1 MGDGDETEEMVKEY
15 GFIEI
20 IDEIY
25 GSSMERTA
33 LRPVQVEI
41 PLNDLIKELRY
52 KGKTET
58 DILLYLEELHDCEE
72 KEIYLDE
79 PNHKPYP
86 QIVYIT
92 FSDDLM
98 VSVTL

>member
-1 MGDGDETEEMVKEY
+1 MGDGDENEQMVKEY
-15 GFIEI
+15 GLIET

-33 LRPVQVEI
+33 LQPVQVEI
-41 PLNDLIKELRY
+41 PLNDLIKEFQY

-79 PNHKPYP
+79 PNYKPYP